1 METRAATAVKKR
13 AAEGDA
19 GKTGKTGKPATRP
32 KDAAGSRLAK
42 AGKRAHEVS
51 GLDRIDMIR
60 KGVPAA
66 QLAELGGVM
75 GIPRD
80 RLFVLLQL
88 PRSTVER
95 KIRDNARLSP
105 EQSER
110 VIGLERLIGQVQAMV
125 EHAGNARGFDAGRW
139 VGDWLDR
146 PLPALG
152 GTRPGELMDTIEGQ
166 QLVRRLLE
174 QTQSGAYA

>member
-1 METRAATAVKKR
+1 METRATTAVKKR
-13 AAEGDA
+13 AAVGDA
-19 GKTGKTGKPATRP
+19 GNAGMPATRS
-32 KDAAGSRLAK
+32 KDAAGIRLAK

-51 GLDRIDMIR
+51 GLDRIAMIR

-66 QLAELGGVM
+66 QLAELGRAMAV
-75 GIPRD
+75 PRD
-80 RLFVLLQL
+80 RLFALLQL
-88 PRSTVER
+88 PRSTTER
-95 KIRDNARLSP
+95 KIRDKERLSP

-110 VIGLERLIGQVQAMV
+110 VIGLERLVGQVQAMV
-125 EHAGNARGFDAGRW
+125 EQAGNARGFDAARW
-139 VGDWLDR
+139 VGAWLDR

-152 GTRPGELMDTIEGQ
+152 GARPGELMDTIEGQ